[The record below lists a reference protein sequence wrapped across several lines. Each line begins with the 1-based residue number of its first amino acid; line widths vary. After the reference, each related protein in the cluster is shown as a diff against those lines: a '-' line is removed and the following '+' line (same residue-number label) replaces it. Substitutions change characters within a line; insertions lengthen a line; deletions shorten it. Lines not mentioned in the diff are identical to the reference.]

1 MYAIQGKTQVRNVL
15 KPHKVFFFEQRW
27 LQQAFYIENDYLKR
41 SVVGPIKTNTVE
53 GLEGGCGQMFNKMHV
68 QMQLQ
73 LLLGPTTASE
83 IMALSTRSRLSAL
96 T

>member
-1 MYAIQGKTQVRNVL
+1 M
-15 KPHKVFFFEQRW
+15 
-27 LQQAFYIENDYLKR
+27 
-41 SVVGPIKTNTVE
+41 VGPIKTNTVE